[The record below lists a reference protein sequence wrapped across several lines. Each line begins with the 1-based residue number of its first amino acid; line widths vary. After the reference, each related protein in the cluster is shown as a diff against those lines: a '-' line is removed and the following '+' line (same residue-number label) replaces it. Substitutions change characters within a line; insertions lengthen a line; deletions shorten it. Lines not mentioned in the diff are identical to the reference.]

1 MIQDWKNSRAQ
12 LKWLMAMVLALG
24 IFFRCTHLDQKV
36 YWRDEAFT
44 SLRVSGFTVAD
55 VRQQLFDGHEI
66 GKADLQIYQQ
76 LNATKS
82 WLDTVQ
88 SLVVEDSQHP
98 PLYYLLARGWMQYF
112 GSSVAAIRSLSA
124 LLGVLVLPS
133 LYWLCLELF
142 ESALVSGVAI
152 ALVAVSPFHILFAQ
166 EAREFVLWTV
176 TTLLSSATLLRAMRV
191 QKQLWW
197 QLYAV
202 VTGLGLYTLPLSGL
216 VLLGHGLYVA
226 VLEGWRLSKATI
238 AFLLAALA
246 GLLAFVPW
254 LLVMLNQA
262 AKIHATTGWAT
273 VKTNPLLR
281 LLETAF
287 NTSRL
292 FLDVDFG
299 WYNPFTYIVPPL
311 IGLLGYALYMFCRQ
325 APLRV
330 KLFILTLAGANAL
343 TLMLLDLLLG
353 GLRSTVPRYL
363 IPYNLGIQL
372 AVAYVLAAKMSQPHK
387 RSQQWQQV
395 TIVLVVLGIISCAS
409 SWSPESWW
417 HKYDN
422 AYLPPIARMV
432 NQAPQPL
439 LLSDNVSDRSV
450 GNLLSLSHRLS
461 DHVRLRLATEAATLE
476 PPDARHQVFLLRP
489 SDTLVSKLQQ
499 GKNYQLTQVYR
510 LIQFWRRDRL
520 PDSKV

>member
-44 SLRVSGFTVAD
+44 ALRVSGFTVAD

-176 TTLLSSATLLRAMRV
+176 TTLLSSATLLRATRV
-191 QKQLWW
+191 QKQL
-197 QLYAV
+197 
-202 VTGLGLYTLPLSGL
+202 
-216 VLLGHGLYVA
+216 
-226 VLEGWRLSKATI
+226 
-238 AFLLAALA
+238 
-246 GLLAFVPW
+246 
-254 LLVMLNQA
+254 
-262 AKIHATTGWAT
+262 
-273 VKTNPLLR
+273 
-281 LLETAF
+281 
-287 NTSRL
+287 
-292 FLDVDFG
+292 
-299 WYNPFTYIVPPL
+299 
-311 IGLLGYALYMFCRQ
+311 
-325 APLRV
+325 
-330 KLFILTLAGANAL
+330 
-343 TLMLLDLLLG
+343 
-353 GLRSTVPRYL
+353 
-363 IPYNLGIQL
+363 
-372 AVAYVLAAKMSQPHK
+372 
-387 RSQQWQQV
+387 
-395 TIVLVVLGIISCAS
+395 
-409 SWSPESWW
+409 
-417 HKYDN
+417 
-422 AYLPPIARMV
+422 
-432 NQAPQPL
+432 
-439 LLSDNVSDRSV
+439 
-450 GNLLSLSHRLS
+450 
-461 DHVRLRLATEAATLE
+461 
-476 PPDARHQVFLLRP
+476 
-489 SDTLVSKLQQ
+489 
-499 GKNYQLTQVYR
+499 
-510 LIQFWRRDRL
+510 
-520 PDSKV
+520 